1 MTEEKNLNE
10 EINEIGVEKMETS
23 EKNEI
28 EAGKVEMSEKNE
40 IEVDKVEMSEK
51 KDIEAKSEK
60 KTNGKRSGELKD
72 WVKSIIIAAFIA
84 VLLMQLIVPT
94 VVREHSME
102 PSFYGGDYLIV
113 GKINYKISSPHR
125 GDVIIFKSD
134 IPMNTAEPS
143 QAKKLLIKRIIG
155 MPGDVINISDNEV
168 SINGKVIDEPYINE
182 GGTPGDVV
190 NYVVP
195 KDSYFVMGDNRTVSI
210 DSRRNEVGPVHKDRI
225 IGKALIRLYPFN
237 KIGLIK

>member
-1 MTEEKNLNE
+1 MTEANASINE
-10 EINEIGVEKMETS
+10 EV
-23 EKNEI
+23 
-28 EAGKVEMSEKNE
+28 NE
-40 IEVDKVEMSEK
+40 IEVDEVEPIVNDEIEDET
-51 KDIEAKSEK
+51 KDETDTKPNI
-60 KTNGKRSGELKD
+60 KRSGEVKD
-72 WVKSIIIAAFIA
+72 WIKSIIIAAFIA

-102 PSFYGGDYLIV
+102 PSFFGGDYLIV
-113 GKINYKISSPHR
+113 GKVNYKISDPQR

-134 IPMNTAEPS
+134 IPMNPAEPS
-143 QAKKLLIKRIIG
+143 SAKKLLIKRIIG
-155 MPGDVINISDNEV
+155 MPGDVINIYDNEV
-168 SINGKVIDEPYINE
+168 SINGQVIDEPYIND

-210 DSRRNEVGPVHKDRI
+210 DSRRNDVGPVHRDRI
-225 IGKALIRLYPFN
+225 VGKALIRLYPFN